1 MLNEQEQNNDNPEIG
16 LEIIENQVVTQPQE
30 EVIVSE
36 VTTIVEN
43 VEPVIE
49 IENVEPVIEIENVE
63 PIVNEEITEVVD
75 IIPTNVKKTGNSIK
89 KAFSVK

>member
-16 LEIIENQVVTQPQE
+16 LEIIENQIVTQEE

-49 IENVEPVIEIENVE
+49 IENVEP
-63 PIVNEEITEVVD
+63 IVNEEITEVVD
-75 IIPTNVKKTGNSIK
+75 VIPTNVKKTGNSIK

>member
-1 MLNEQEQNNDNPEIG
+1 MLNEQEQNNYNPEIG
-16 LEIIENQVVTQPQE
+16 LEIIENQIVTQPQE

-36 VTTIVEN
+36 VTTI
-43 VEPVIE
+43 

-75 IIPTNVKKTGNSIK
+75 IIPTNVKKMGNSIK

>member
-16 LEIIENQVVTQPQE
+16 LEIIENQIVTQEE

-36 VTTIVEN
+36 VTTI
-43 VEPVIE
+43 
-49 IENVEPVIEIENVE
+49 IENVE

>member
-1 MLNEQEQNNDNPEIG
+1 MLNEQEQNNYNPEIG
-16 LEIIENQVVTQPQE
+16 LEIIENQIVTQE

-36 VTTIVEN
+36 VTTIIEN

-63 PIVNEEITEVVD
+63 PIVNEEITEVLYV
-75 IIPTNVKKTGNSIK
+75 IPTNVKKTGNSIK
-89 KAFSVK
+89 RAFNVK

>member
-36 VTTIVEN
+36 VTTI
-43 VEPVIE
+43 

-63 PIVNEEITEVVD
+63 PIVNEEITEVVG

>member
-30 EVIVSE
+30 EEVIVSE
-36 VTTIVEN
+36 VTTI
-43 VEPVIE
+43 

-75 IIPTNVKKTGNSIK
+75 IIPTNVKKIGNSIK

>member
-49 IENVEPVIEIENVE
+49 IENVEP
-63 PIVNEEITEVVD
+63 IVNEEIIEVVD
-75 IIPTNVKKTGNSIK
+75 VIPTNVKKTGNSIK

>member
-1 MLNEQEQNNDNPEIG
+1 MLNEQEQNNNNPEIG
-16 LEIIENQVVTQPQE
+16 LEIIENKIVTQPQE

-36 VTTIVEN
+36 VTTI
-43 VEPVIE
+43 
-49 IENVEPVIEIENVE
+49 IENVE

-89 KAFSVK
+89 KAFNVK

>member
-1 MLNEQEQNNDNPEIG
+1 MLNEQEQNNYNPEIG
-16 LEIIENQVVTQPQE
+16 LEIIENQIVTQPQE

-36 VTTIVEN
+36 VTTI
-43 VEPVIE
+43 
-49 IENVEPVIEIENVE
+49 IENVE

-89 KAFSVK
+89 KAFNVK

>member
-36 VTTIVEN
+36 VTTI
-43 VEPVIE
+43 

-75 IIPTNVKKTGNSIK
+75 IIPTNVKKIGNSIK

>member
-1 MLNEQEQNNDNPEIG
+1 MLNEQEQNNNNPEIG

-36 VTTIVEN
+36 VTTI
-43 VEPVIE
+43 
-49 IENVEPVIEIENVE
+49 IENVE
-63 PIVNEEITEVVD
+63 PIINEEIIEVVD

-89 KAFSVK
+89 KAFNVK

>member
-16 LEIIENQVVTQPQE
+16 LEIIENQIVTQPQE
-30 EVIVSE
+30 EEVIVNE
-36 VTTIVEN
+36 VTTIV
-43 VEPVIE
+43 
-49 IENVEPVIEIENVE
+49 ENVEPVIEIENVE

>member
-30 EVIVSE
+30 EEVIVSE

-43 VEPVIE
+43 VEPI
-49 IENVEPVIEIENVE
+49 IEIENVE

>member
-16 LEIIENQVVTQPQE
+16 LEIIENQIVTQEEE

-36 VTTIVEN
+36 VTTI
-43 VEPVIE
+43 
-49 IENVEPVIEIENVE
+49 IENVE

>member
-30 EVIVSE
+30 EEVIVSE
-36 VTTIVEN
+36 VTTIV
-43 VEPVIE
+43 
-49 IENVEPVIEIENVE
+49 ENVEPVIEIENVE

>member
-49 IENVEPVIEIENVE
+49 IENVEP
-63 PIVNEEITEVVD
+63 IVNEEITEVVD
-75 IIPTNVKKTGNSIK
+75 VIPTNVKKTGNSIK

>member
-49 IENVEPVIEIENVE
+49 IENVEP
-63 PIVNEEITEVVD
+63 IVNEEITEVVD
-75 IIPTNVKKTGNSIK
+75 IIPTNVKKIGNSIK